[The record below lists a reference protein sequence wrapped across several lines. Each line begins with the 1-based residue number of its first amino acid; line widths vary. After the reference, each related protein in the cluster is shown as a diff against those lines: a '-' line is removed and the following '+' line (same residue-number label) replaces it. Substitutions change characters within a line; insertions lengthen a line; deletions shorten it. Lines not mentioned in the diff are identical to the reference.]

1 MHESTTMASEAHQPI
16 PRYAVFGSPIKH
28 SLSPRIHR
36 RFAEA
41 SGIALEYAAIETP
54 AGDLAAALDRFAREG
69 GVGANITLPHKLD
82 AFSACSRQS
91 PRARRA
97 GVVNTIQRIEGGWL
111 GDNTDG
117 SGLVADLA
125 ERHRLDLRGRRVLM
139 LGAGGAAQGVAPA
152 ILDAGVGALTLCNRT
167 PERADRLSDW
177 LGEPGR
183 VNTVYWQD
191 LKDAGGFDLIVNAT
205 SAGHGSGPLEL
216 PFGIAGKR
224 SLAYDLSY
232 GAATLAFLAWARAA
246 HCDVVLDGLGMLVE
260 QAADSFAFWHGLRPN
275 TDGVYAELRAGL
287 PLPA

>member
-1 MHESTTMASEAHQPI
+1 MHETTMMASEAPMLI
-16 PRYAVFGSPIKH
+16 PRFAVFGSPIKH

-36 RFAEA
+36 RFAETA
-41 SGIALEYAAIETP
+41 GIALEYQAIETP
-54 AGDLAAALDRFAREG
+54 AGQLAEALDRFARDG

-91 PRARRA
+91 ERARRA
-97 GVVNTIQRIEGGWL
+97 GVVNTIQRIDDGWL

-125 ERHRLDLRGRRVLM
+125 ERHRLDLRGRRVLL

-152 ILDAGVGALTLCNRT
+152 ILDAGVGVLTLCNRT

-183 VNTVYWQD
+183 VTTVYWQD

-205 SAGHGSGPLEL
+205 SAGHSGGALDL
-216 PFGIAGKR
+216 PFGIAGSR
-224 SLAYDLSY
+224 CLAYDLSY
-232 GAATLAFLAWARAA
+232 GTAALSFLAWARAA

-260 QAADSFAFWHGLRPN
+260 QAADSFALWHGLRPN

-287 PLPA
+287 PLPV

>member
-1 MHESTTMASEAHQPI
+1 MHASTTINSEAPQVI
-16 PRYAVFGSPIKH
+16 PRYALFGAPIKH

-36 RFAEA
+36 RFAETA
-41 SGIALEYAAIETP
+41 GIALEYQAIETP
-54 AGDLAAALDRFAREG
+54 SGALAAALDRFARDG

-91 PRARRA
+91 ERARRA
-97 GVVNTIQRIEGGWL
+97 GVVNTIQRIADGWF

-125 ERHRLDLRGRRVLM
+125 ERHRLDLRGRRVL
-139 LGAGGAAQGVAPA
+139 LVGAGGAAQGVAPA
-152 ILDAGVGALTLCNRT
+152 ILDAGVGVLTLVNRT

-205 SAGHGSGPLEL
+205 SAGHGGGSLDL
-216 PFGIAGKR
+216 PFGIAGNR
-224 SLAYDLSY
+224 CLAYDLSY
-232 GAATLAFLAWARAA
+232 GTAASTFLAWARAA
-246 HCDVVLDGLGMLVE
+246 HCDRVLDGLGMLVE
-260 QAADSFAFWHGLRPN
+260 QAADSFALWHGLRPH
-275 TDGVYAELRAGL
+275 TDGVYAELRAEL
-287 PLPA
+287 PLPV